1 MFERYTERARRA
13 LFFARYE
20 AGHFGSGS
28 IDADH
33 LLLGLI
39 REVKGLSHRLF
50 ERHEVS
56 ADALRQR
63 VAQRGTRGPV
73 VQMHVEIPFS
83 QDVARAL
90 EFAAEEADRLAHSYI
105 GTEHLLL
112 GLLRAEGSQA
122 AAFLVEHGM
131 QLQQVREAIVALLR
145 EGEAPE
151 PAP

>member
-1 MFERYTERARRA
+1 VAPSSRCTSRFR
-13 LFFARYE
+13 
-20 AGHFGSGS
+20 
-28 IDADH
+28 
-33 LLLGLI
+33 
-39 REVKGLSHRLF
+39 SH
-50 ERHEVS
+50 
-56 ADALRQR
+56 
-63 VAQRGTRGPV
+63 T
-73 VQMHVEIPFS
+73 
-83 QDVARAL
+83 DVARAL